1 MMTKVIESSGNVFV
15 DLGFEGPEAENLR
28 LRSEL
33 MIELKHIIDAR
44 QLTQNQAADLLG
56 IQQSRVSD
64 LVRGRIDRFSI
75 DTLVKLLGKAGR
87 CVEMKIK
94 RQAA

>member
-1 MMTKVIESSGNVFV
+1 MMAKVIKSSGNVFV

-33 MIELKHIIDAR
+33 MIELKRIIHAR
-44 QLTQNQAADLLG
+44 HLTQNQAAELLG
-56 IQQSRVSD
+56 IQQSRISD
-64 LVRGRIDRFSI
+64 LVRGKIDRFSI
-75 DTLVKLLGKAGR
+75 DTLVKLLGRAGR
-87 CVEMKIK
+87 YVEMKVK

>member
-1 MMTKVIESSGNVFV
+1 MMTKVIKSSGNVFV
-15 DLGFEGPEAENLR
+15 DLGFDGPEAENLR

-33 MIELKHIIDAR
+33 MIELKRIIDAR
-44 QLTQNQAADLLG
+44 LLTQNQAAELLS

-64 LVRGRIDRFSI
+64 LVRGKIDRFSI
-75 DTLVKLLGKAGR
+75 DTLVKLLGRAGH
-87 CVEMKIK
+87 CVEIKIK